1 MNDAIK
7 LLQVQLLLSRECL
20 TGLQAIGKAL
30 TENTNGSG
38 VTEAV
43 QAIEPILTRLNLLA
57 NREASFLAQNKASS
71 LNEYIA
77 AKPQGI
83 MQDRALKLLAEASH
97 IEDELGQKL
106 KVTQELLKRSK
117 AFIDYHINVITQT
130 AANDTYTPPGAAELE
145 NRRKIKM
152 FDANV

>member
-7 LLQVQLLLSRECL
+7 LLQVQLLLSKECL
-20 TGLQAIGKAL
+20 AGLRAIGKAL
-30 TENTNGSG
+30 KENTNGSG

-43 QAIEPILTRLNLLA
+43 QAVEPILTKLNLLA
-57 NREASFLAQNKASS
+57 NREASFLAQNKAAS

-77 AKPQGI
+77 SKPQSI
-83 MQDRALKLLAEASH
+83 MRDRALKLVAEAGH
-97 IEDELGQKL
+97 IENELGQKL

-117 AFIDYHINVITQT
+117 EFIDYHINVITPT

>member
-7 LLQVQLLLSRECL
+7 LLQVQLLLSKECL

-57 NREASFLAQNKASS
+57 NREASFLAQNKAGS

-77 AKPQGI
+77 AKQKGI

-97 IEDELGQKL
+97 IEAELGQKL